1 MDLGLSGR
9 VAIVAGASKGLG
21 RSIAVGLAREG
32 AHVAICA
39 RSQDSLTS
47 TGKVY

>member
-21 RSIAVGLAREG
+21 KAIAFGLARE
-32 AHVAICA
+32 VARA
-39 RSQDSLTS
+39 
-47 TGKVY
+47 GKRV